1 MTRFSNISLISD
13 LMKKKNF
20 KLAYFYTL
28 IFISLS
34 VVFLLMAINT
44 KSPFFEFSE
53 DERVLNNLNHFYPQY
68 FAYFTTQADSAKFA
82 NVFEIKKDNSLN
94 EVDIQYPL
102 SSNSYGLS
110 RRNKYNFLFFSNI
123 YYYIPDENEYLVDDL
138 KDLENIYNSD
148 DKFTELTFG
157 NSYFCGKYLISIR
170 DAIPFESRKL
180 DNIELSAIKYKLVNI
195 KCK

>member
-1 MTRFSNISLISD
+1 MTRFFNISLISD
-13 LMKKKNF
+13 LMKKKHF
-20 KLAYFYTL
+20 KLAYFYIL

-44 KSPFFEFSE
+44 KSPFFEFSQ

-110 RRNKYNFLFFSNI
+110 RRNKYNFLFFSHI

-138 KDLENIYNSD
+138 KDLENIYYSD

-157 NSYFCGKYLISIR
+157 KSYFCGKYLISIR